1 MTLGPASLAV
11 GAVSCVV
18 LAWAMTGAVLILLRR
33 HGVLDIPN
41 VRSSHS
47 QPTPRGGGWGVVLTV
62 GPAWLLIA
70 WWTGDT
76 ASLAVIAA
84 VAVLVAVSW
93 LDDLRGLP
101 VAARLSAQ
109 ALAVAIGVAALADA
123 GPIFQGL
130 LPLWADRLAAGLAWL
145 WFINLFNFMDG
156 IDGLS
161 GTEAACIAL
170 GLALVFGL
178 VNAAPEQALQ
188 AATLGGAALGFLWW
202 NWQPARIFLGDVGSV
217 PLGFLLGWLLLHAAT
232 LGYWPVALILPAY
245 YLADATLTLIH
256 RAIRRQRVWQAHR
269 EHFYQQA
276 TAGGL
281 SHAAVSAR
289 VLLLNLL
296 LIALAVAAT
305 LGGTGVRLAAL
316 AITSALV
323 AVLLARF
330 ATAGAPGKAA

>member
-1 MTLGPASLAV
+1 MALTPVNLAAGAASCL
-11 GAVSCVV
+11 V
-18 LAWAMTGAVLILLRR
+18 LAWAMTGAVLVLLRR
-33 HGVLDIPN
+33 HGLLDVPN

-47 QPTPRGGGWGVVLTV
+47 QPTPRGGGWGVVLTI

-70 WWTGDT
+70 LWTGDS
-76 ASLAVIAA
+76 ASPAVIAA
-84 VAVLVAVSW
+84 AAVLVAVSW
-93 LDDLRGLP
+93 LDDQRGLP

-109 ALAVAIGVAALADA
+109 ALAVAIGVAALTDT
-123 GPIFQGL
+123 GPVFQGL

-161 GTEAACIAL
+161 GTEAACVAL

-178 VNAAPEQALQ
+178 INADPEQALQ

-217 PLGFLLGWLLLHAAT
+217 PLGFLLGWLLLHAAA
-232 LGYWPVALILPAY
+232 LGLWPVALILPAY
-245 YLADATLTLIH
+245 YLADATLTLMR

-281 SHAAVSAR
+281 SHAAVSRR
-289 VLLLNLL
+289 VLLLNLFL
-296 LIALAVAAT
+296 VALAVVAT
-305 LGGTGVRLAAL
+305 LGGTGVQLAAL
-316 AITSALV
+316 AIAGALV
-323 AVLLARF
+323 AMLLARF
-330 ATAGAPGKAA
+330 AGAGAPGKAA